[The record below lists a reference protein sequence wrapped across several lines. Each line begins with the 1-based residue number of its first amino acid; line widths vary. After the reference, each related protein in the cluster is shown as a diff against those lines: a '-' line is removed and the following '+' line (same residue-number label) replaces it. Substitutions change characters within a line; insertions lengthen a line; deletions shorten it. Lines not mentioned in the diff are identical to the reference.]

1 MMKTRYQLGRKISN
15 SKFLVAC
22 RQGEVSRGA
31 SPFCVIGDV
40 AMKTDSMEKME
51 ITTDV
56 LEILINKDFR
66 EAYEKAVDTIVE
78 RIDVPE
84 SYEERRELAVLIARK
99 AIRETVNKVLGKG
112 DLSNL
117 SHNNKKALKSQV
129 FD

>member
-1 MMKTRYQLGRKISN
+1 
-15 SKFLVAC
+15 
-22 RQGEVSRGA
+22 
-31 SPFCVIGDV
+31 
-40 AMKTDSMEKME
+40 MKTDSMEKME

-99 AIRETVNKVLGKG
+99 AIMEAVNEVLGRG

-117 SHNNKKALKSQV
+117 SHNNKKVLKSHV